1 MLKYIV
7 AVLIGYLFGAIQTG
21 FILGKLIYKKDI
33 RNHGNGNAG
42 ASNAVVAFGKKAG
55 ILTGAVDIL
64 KAVIA
69 ILLIRIIYSNNVDTE
84 TFWNL
89 SYITGFMVI
98 LGHNYPFYMKF
109 KGGKG
114 TAALV
119 GMMFVVDYRL
129 GIVGVLFMAVVAI
142 VTDYIVLGTMSLL
155 LVVLIFTIVF
165 RLTAVTISMVLLLI
179 SMSIYKHHNNFIRI
193 KNKEETRI
201 KGTLY

>member
-7 AVLIGYLFGAIQTG
+7 AALIGYLFGAIQTG

-55 ILTGAVDIL
+55 ILTGAVDII

-69 ILLIRIIYSNNVDTE
+69 ILLIRIIYMNNVELE

-98 LGHNYPFYMKF
+98 LGHNYPFYMRF

-119 GMMFVVDYRL
+119 GMMFVVDIRL
-129 GIVGVLFMAVVAI
+129 GLIGVLLMAAVAI
-142 VTDYIVLGTMSLL
+142 ITDYIVLGTMSLL
-155 LVVLIFTIVF
+155 LVMLVFTIGF
-165 RLTAVTISMVLLLI
+165 RLTPITISMILMLI
-179 SMSIYKHHNNFIRI
+179 SISISKHHANFIRI